1 MSGCTF
7 VTFSKN
13 QMFLNR
19 FDMENNK
26 FNDEDLIDRN
36 EAMALLR
43 CGSVTF
49 WNYTREKKFPV
60 YRAGR
65 RMLFKKS
72 EILESIRIPAERK
85 AG

>member
-1 MSGCTF
+1 M
-7 VTFSKN
+7 KN
-13 QMFLNR
+13 QINI
-19 FDMENNK
+19 
-26 FNDEDLIDRN
+26 DEDVITRT

-49 WNYTREKKFPV
+49 WNYTREKRFPV

-72 EILESIRIPAERK
+72 EILESIRIPAKDE
-85 AG
+85 